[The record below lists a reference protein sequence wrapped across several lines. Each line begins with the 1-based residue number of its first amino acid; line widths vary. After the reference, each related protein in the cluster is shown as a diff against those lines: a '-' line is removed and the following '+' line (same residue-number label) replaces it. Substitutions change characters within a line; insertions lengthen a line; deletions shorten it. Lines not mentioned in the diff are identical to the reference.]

1 MNGRCTIPLGLVLA
15 VATGACSLPDVVQAQ
30 STELVSRS
38 SSGSQAVTAAQAI
51 ISATGRYVLFLAPP
65 SLTDPE
71 DRRCEVWHLRDRQL
85 GTTEIVTRRPDGQIA
100 ECSPAFPTARILT
113 SYADI
118 SEDGRIVLFDYSAL
132 NLSPGVTEPYIRAYV
147 LDRHR
152 NSLIVLGNQVS
163 APTAALSLSR
173 DGSQALINTRLPGEQ
188 RTRYLIVDVASG
200 LPQELVATVAAGQAR
215 LSENGRRVVYHGW
228 APGISTDTARQI
240 YVYDIATS
248 THTLV
253 SVTDDGRPLE
263 APDGSP
269 VLRPAISGDG
279 RVVAYESR
287 ATNQY
292 PEVPTKI
299 VARLIDEGRNVL
311 VSRDDAGNPAVPF
324 LFQDSASVSWDGS
337 RIAFRSNA
345 GNLPGARD
353 GIPFFPQVYVFDLG
367 TSRITLASRGIDGRG
382 ALYGASI
389 NFCEGPGLPFPCGSP
404 LNLTPSISSD
414 GRFVAFHSSGTN
426 LVAND
431 ANGTGFDVYVR
442 DLGSVSTGLQ
452 GPVAIP
458 VFSWVGLLLLV
469 AATAA
474 LAARGR

>member
-1 MNGRCTIPLGLVLA
+1 MIGLWTV
-15 VATGACSLPDVVQAQ
+15 PNVVHAQ

-38 SSGSQAVTAAQAI
+38 SSGHQAAIAAQAI

-65 SLTDPE
+65 SLTDPDE
-71 DRRCEVWHLRDRQL
+71 QSCEVWHLRDRQL
-85 GTTEIVTRRPDGQIA
+85 GTTEIVSRRPDGT
-100 ECSPAFPTARILT
+100 PALCAPDPTGSSVLT
-113 SYADI
+113 SGADV
-118 SEDGRIVLFDYSAL
+118 SEDGRIVVFSYRASNLEIG
-132 NLSPGVTEPYIRAYV
+132 LSPPFNRTYV
-147 LDRHR
+147 LDRSA
-152 NSLIVLGNQVS
+152 NSLRVLLNDPATISGGAEIDEAGRTAFIS
-163 APTAALSLSR
+163 A
-173 DGSQALINTRLPGEQ
+173 RLPGEQ

-200 LPQELVATVAAGQAR
+200 VPQELVATIAAGQAR
-215 LSENGRRVVYHGW
+215 LSGNGRRVVYHGW
-228 APGISTDTARQI
+228 APGISTDTARQV

-292 PEVPTKI
+292 PGVPTKI

-389 NFCEGPGLPFPCGSP
+389 ESCEGPGLPFPCGSL

-452 GPVAIP
+452 GPRAIP
-458 VFSWVGLLLLV
+458 VFSWVGLLLLC
-469 AATAA
+469 AATVL
-474 LAARGR
+474 LAARRR

>member
-1 MNGRCTIPLGLVLA
+1 MVGLWTV
-15 VATGACSLPDVVQAQ
+15 PNVVHAQ

-38 SSGSQAVTAAQAI
+38 SSGSQAVTATQAI

-65 SLTDPE
+65 DLTDPE

-113 SYADI
+113 SFADI
-118 SEDGRIVLFDYSAL
+118 SEDGRFVLFDYAAL
-132 NLSPGVTEPYIRAYV
+132 NLAPGTTEPHIRAYR
-147 LDRHR
+147 LDRHL
-152 NSLIVLGNQVS
+152 NAIELVGQEPAVPAL
-163 APTAALSLSR
+163 AASLSR
-173 DGSQALINTRLPGEQ
+173 DGSRALVLAAPRPSSPAVLRVIRFPENL
-188 RTRYLIVDVASG
+188 
-200 LPQELVATVAAGQAR
+200 ATDIPAAGVVANEYR
-215 LSENGRRVVYHGW
+215 LADDGSRIVYHGR
-228 APGISTDTARQI
+228 APGAPTNVGLQI

-248 THTLV
+248 THILV

-263 APDGSP
+263 APDGAP
-269 VLRPAISGDG
+269 VRRPAISGDG
-279 RVVAYESR
+279 RVVAYESS

-353 GIPFFPQVYVFDLG
+353 GIPFFPQVYVFDLA

-389 NFCEGPGLPFPCGSP
+389 ESCEGPGLPFPCGSL

-426 LVAND
+426 LVADD

-452 GPVAIP
+452 GPRAIP
-458 VFSWVGLLLLV
+458 VLSWVGLLLLG
-469 AATAA
+469 AATVL
-474 LAARGR
+474 LAARRR